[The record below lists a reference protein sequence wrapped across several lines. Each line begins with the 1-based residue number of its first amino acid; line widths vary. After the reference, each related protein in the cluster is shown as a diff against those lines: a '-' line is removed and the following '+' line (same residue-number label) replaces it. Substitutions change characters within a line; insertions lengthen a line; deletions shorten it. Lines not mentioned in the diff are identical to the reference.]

1 MALLDKI
8 VVGWD
13 SIEPILIA
21 CVACEKNLILRGRH
35 GASKTAV
42 AKIIAESLGKNHRHY
57 DATKADLIT
66 LAGIPNPKALSD
78 IEKPRLE
85 FAKHDQTVWDADYI
99 SVDELT
105 RAPREAQNLWL
116 SILEEKTLQGI
127 ALKYKTAIATMN
139 PETYAATNRIDEALF
154 DRFYAVID
162 VPDILKTG
170 NAKENILE
178 MLQMTRQGKVVRDP
192 VQIQILGKAIGEI
205 KDTFEAFKN
214 DESLTAPIEK
224 YVATFFTELANG
236 FKGYI
241 SGRKLDHLREC
252 VYACAAY
259 FKVIESL
266 GCKVPAPD
274 GLVAHGAQFA
284 ATYVVGTA
292 LEIPPSTVLACHQ
305 KAVKEIKGLSG
316 SASDKIRK
324 EIYAAKTVSNKV
336 AVMNKYLKEI
346 SALPPSEMHSVVSI
360 VTNMV
365 AATTFDDGSDKKQSA
380 LFIANVVDEMQGFLS
395 NMKALKNPI
404 AKATAASVSGA
415 LLSESMQQLNAC
427 MMSLKPLFQQ
437 SKVINEASYNKL
449 AGKDIGNIFE
459 KLFNTGFKN
468 SMTETVTKFFAEIEK
483 LA

>member
-13 SIEPILIA
+13 SIEPILVA

-42 AKIIAESLGKNHRHY
+42 AKIIAESLGQNHRHY

-78 IEKPRLE
+78 IENPRLE
-85 FAKHDQTVWDADYI
+85 FAKHDQTVWEADYI

-127 ALKYKTAIATMN
+127 PLKYKSAIATMN

-154 DRFYAVID
+154 DRFYAIID
-162 VPDILKTG
+162 VPDILRTG
-170 NAKENILE
+170 NAKDNILE

-192 VQIQILGKAIGEI
+192 VQIEMLGKAIVDI
-205 KDTFEAFKN
+205 KSTFEAFKN
-214 DESLTAPIEK
+214 DESLTNPIEK
-224 YVATFFTELANG
+224 YVAAFFTELANG

-252 VYACAAY
+252 VYACGAY

-266 GCKVPAPD
+266 GYKLSAAD
-274 GLVAHGAQFA
+274 GLIAHGAQFA

-292 LEIPPSTVLACHQ
+292 LEVPASTILACHQ

-324 EIYAAKTVSNKV
+324 EIHSAKTVANKV
-336 AVMNKYLKEI
+336 SVLNKYIKEI
-346 SALPPSEMHSVVSI
+346 AALPPSEMHSVVSI
-360 VTNMV
+360 VSNMV
-365 AATTFDDGSDKKQSA
+365 PTATFDDGSDKKKTA
-380 LFIANVVDEMQGFLS
+380 LLIASVVDEMQPFLQ
-395 NMKALKNPI
+395 NMRNLKNPI
-404 AKATAASVSGA
+404 AKATAVTISGSLVSDA
-415 LLSESMQQLNAC
+415 MQQLNAC
-427 MMSLKPLFQQ
+427 IASMQPVFAK

-449 AGKDIGNIFE
+449 AGKTIGNVFE
-459 KLFNTGFKN
+459 EMFSAGFKN
-468 SMTETVTKFFAEIEK
+468 NMTVAVTKFFAEVEK